1 MTNVLVS
8 RKRNI
13 NVTLNQVGSIIE
25 PVAPVSL
32 QISPTLGTT
41 KSRLDKLDDVV
52 PTGETNGASLVYDA
66 ATDKYIVEKIN
77 LANVVGDL
85 DGGEF

>member
-13 NVTLNQVGSIIE
+13 NVSLNQVGSVIE

-32 QISPTLGTT
+32 QISPTLTT
-41 KSRLDKLDDVV
+41 SKSRLDKLDDVV